1 MEQQN
6 DDEFEEIE
14 ENEGENY
21 IDENGQEM
29 EYDEQEIN

>member
-21 IDENGQEM
+21 IDEKEKEM
-29 EYDEQEIN
+29 NIMSKK